1 MTRLF
6 QYVIGNYL
14 SGGYASWWLQHN
26 APIWGWIRNTYKQ
39 VQDVLVF
46 SSAGRKIFPPY
57 IVNGLKNMK
66 DLIEGR
72 QWQKEDL
79 KLEEMTGYTVLHVC
93 GTLGG
98 EACVRNQVG
107 LFKDGMQSQRSMTDD
122 ELKVY
127 WHSEH

>member
-72 QWQKEDL
+72 QWQEEDI
-79 KLEEMTGYTVLHVC
+79 KLEEIYTILRVFGTIC
-93 GTLGG
+93 GERYG
-98 EACVRNQVG
+98 A
-107 LFKDGMQSQRSMTDD
+107 MTDED
-122 ELKVY
+122 WKVY
-127 WHSEH
+127 WYSKH